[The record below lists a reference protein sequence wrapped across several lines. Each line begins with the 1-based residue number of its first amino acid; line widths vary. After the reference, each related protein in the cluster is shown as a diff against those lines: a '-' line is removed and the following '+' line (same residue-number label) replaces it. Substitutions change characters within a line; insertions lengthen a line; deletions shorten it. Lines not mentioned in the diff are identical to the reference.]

1 MTLSGR
7 SGTLVVVAL
16 VVSLAVN
23 FLAIGFLG
31 VVAGGALVTR
41 GLWRQATA
49 EYPAEFRA
57 AFRREAIADRREIR
71 SALTALRDARAAQH
85 RALTAVPYDP
95 AAVDA
100 AQREVRVRVGALT
113 EVLQGVLRE
122 SVESLPEDVR
132 RTLPEIDPGLR
143 AIRGFGEDET
153 GG

>member
-16 VVSLAVN
+16 VVSLALN

-41 GLWRQATA
+41 GLLRQATA
-49 EYPAEFRA
+49 DYPAEFRT

-85 RALTAVPYDP
+85 RALTAVPYDR

-100 AQREVRVRVGALT
+100 AQREVRARVGALT
-113 EVLQGVLRE
+113 EVLQGVLRA
-122 SVESLPEDVR
+122 SVESLPDEVR
-132 RTLPEIDPGLR
+132 RTLPDTSPGLR

>member
-41 GLWRQATA
+41 GLLRQATA
-49 EYPAEFRA
+49 DYPAEFRT
-57 AFRREAIADRREIR
+57 AFRRAAIADRREIR
-71 SALTALRDARAAQH
+71 SALMALRDARAAQH
-85 RALTAVPYDP
+85 RALTAVPYDA

-100 AQREVRVRVGALT
+100 AQMNVRARVGALT

-132 RTLPEIDPGLR
+132 RTLPEIDSGLR
-143 AIRGFGEDET
+143 AIRGLGEDET